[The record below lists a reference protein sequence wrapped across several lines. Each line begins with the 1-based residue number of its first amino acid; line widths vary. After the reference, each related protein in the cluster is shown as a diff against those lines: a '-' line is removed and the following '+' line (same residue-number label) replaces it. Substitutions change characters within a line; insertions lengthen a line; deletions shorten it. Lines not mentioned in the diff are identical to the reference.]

1 MIGWTLIES
10 ILWVSAIAVISS
22 ISSTPSNVFTVQQ
35 QELDYSR
42 LRSLLA
48 AGDFWRADQ
57 ETFRI
62 VGAINAQLKPTEE
75 FPCEAL
81 HTLDQLWLEHSE
93 GRFGFSVQQQI
104 WSEVL
109 ATSSKQPITDAAY
122 QFCTR
127 VGWDNCGLPYN
138 QFSFNS
144 SAAYGHLPTTILPLA
159 EAGYDP
165 VEDVLIS
172 FPTGIKSTD
181 VLFLGRNPGSYEGL
195 AGTVDRWLRRIQ
207 VCQQRG

>member
-22 ISSTPSNVFTVQQ
+22 ISSTPSNLFTVQQ
-35 QELDYSR
+35 QKVDYTR
-42 LRSLLA
+42 LRSLLE

-57 ETFRI
+57 ETYRI
-62 VGAINAQLKPTEE
+62 VGAINTQLKPGEE
-75 FPCEAL
+75 FPCKAL
-81 HTLDQLWLEHSE
+81 QTLDQLWLEHSE

-104 WSEVL
+104 WSQVL
-109 ATSSKQPITDAAY
+109 AKSPKQPIGDKVY
-122 QFCTR
+122 EFCTR

-138 QFSFNS
+138 QFTFNS
-144 SAAYGHLPTTILPLA
+144 SAVEGHLPTTILPLA

-165 VEDVLIS
+165 VQDVLIS
-172 FPTGIKSTD
+172 FPTGVKSTD

-195 AGTVDRWLRRIQ
+195 GGTVDRWLGRIK
-207 VCQQRG
+207 VCDLRG